1 MRSRGVSFS
10 AALLSLSMSLALA
23 VPGCTQDGPKPPPVT
38 PPVEPQPPEEPP
50 APALP
55 PLEVTN
61 PVLSGDFADPSVI
74 KVGEDYWASATSSE
88 WAPQYPLLHSKDLL
102 HWEQVGTVFTQQP
115 SWSEANYWAPELA
128 VDKGRYYVFYTAKKK
143 GGPLCVA
150 VATASQPQ
158 GPYTDHG
165 PLVCEELGSI
175 DGALIRDENDELFL
189 VWKLDG
195 NSRGL
200 PTPLWAQRLD
210 VSGNEPRLVGDKTQ
224 ILLNDTPWEG
234 QLIEGPYLIKRD
246 GWFYL
251 FYAGAGCCGRDCNY
265 GVGVARSRKLLEGWE
280 KNPLNPIMKNNE
292 SFKCPGH
299 GSVVTDA
306 KGRDYLLYHA
316 YRATDSVY
324 VGRQGMLDV
333 IQWGADGWP
342 TINSRR
348 GPGGKVLTQ
357 FAPFSDEFTS
367 QSLAFG
373 WQWPNAFPPVPSLA
387 NGLLTLGVPTTD
399 RADRPVGAILARAT
413 NTGNYSAEAVLDVT
427 GITPEAQAGLAA
439 VGDWDNWIGVV
450 LNGDKVEVWRR
461 YEGQQVAVA
470 SLETP
475 ATADGKL
482 SLRMKAKAGHL
493 FLFSVRGQDG
503 SWVDVGGE
511 QDGGIS
517 YRKDGPILLPPWDR
531 GVRVGLTT
539 GGAPG
544 ASARFDSLRITPE

>member
-10 AALLSLSMSLALA
+10 AALLSLSVSLTLA
-23 VPGCTQDGPKPPPVT
+23 VTGCTQDTPKP
-38 PPVEPQPPEEPP
+38 PPVEPQPPVEPP
-50 APALP
+50 PPPLP
-55 PLEVTN
+55 PLAVTN

-102 HWEQVGTVFTQQP
+102 NWEQVGSIFTQQP

-150 VATASQPQ
+150 VATSAQPQ

-210 VSGNEPRLVGDKTQ
+210 VSGNEPKLVGDKTQ

-234 QLIEGPYLIKRD
+234 QLIEGPHLIKRN

-251 FYAGAGCCGRDCNY
+251 FYAGAGCCGRECNY
-265 GVGVARSRKLLEGWE
+265 AVGVARSRKLLEGWE

-306 KGRDYLLYHA
+306 QGRDYLLYHA
-316 YRATDSVY
+316 YRTTDTVY

-333 IQWGADGWP
+333 IQWGEDGWP

-357 FAPFSDEFTS
+357 LAPFSDEFTS
-367 QSLAFG
+367 QSLTLG
-373 WQWPNAFPPVPSLA
+373 WQWPNAFPPIPSLA

-413 NTGNYSAEAVLDVT
+413 TTGAYAAEAVVDVT
-427 GITPEAQAGLAA
+427 SVTDGVQAGLAA

-450 LNGDKVEVWRR
+450 LNGQKVEVWRR
-461 YEGQQVAVA
+461 YESQQVAVTSVDA
-470 SLETP
+470 P
-475 ATADGKL
+475 AAADGKL
-482 SLRMKAKAGHL
+482 TLRMKAKAGHL
-493 FLFSVRGQDG
+493 FQFSVRGEEG
-503 SWVDVGGE
+503 TWVDVGGT

-531 GVRVGLTT
+531 GVRVGLTA
-539 GGAPG
+539 GGLPG